1 MLFNAHLQWDAI
13 PAMNNESTTTDMRT
27 RIEEGST
34 RRLRGFTLIELL
46 VVIAIIAILAG
57 MLLPALSKAKSKAGA
72 TKCLNNLKQLQ
83 LCWIMYAHDYDDK
96 LVPNFLNDPQAW
108 IGGTVS
114 SLPGA
119 TNINDIKAGRLWKYN
134 NSLEIYRCPNDQD
147 ALRRG
152 NQRFTRVRSF
162 SMSGRMNG
170 PSAADFVNP
179 GLPYFRTLSTIHD
192 PSPSEAFVFVDE
204 QADSIDDGF
213 YAVRANV
220 RNAGFWQNTPA
231 SRHGNSG
238 QVSFADGHAEYWRWK
253 EPTTAKLRGLDQR
266 TKAGDR
272 DLERFRLAT
281 WVPNRPL

>member
-1 MLFNAHLQWDAI
+1 MHTQC
-13 PAMNNESTTTDMRT
+13 RT
-27 RIEEGST
+27 GSRS
-34 RRLRGFTLIELL
+34 RRNYFRGFTLIELL

-83 LCWIMYAHDYDDK
+83 LCWIMYAHDYDDT

-108 IGGTVS
+108 ISGVVS
-114 SLPGA
+114 SMPGA

-134 NSLEIYRCPNDQD
+134 NSLEIYRCPNDIA
-147 ALRRG
+147 ALSSGGRK
-152 NQRFTRVRSF
+152 FTRVRSF

-170 PSAADFVNP
+170 PAAAAFVNP
-179 GLPYFRTLSTIHD
+179 NLPFFKNLSSINA
-192 PSPSEAFVFVDE
+192 PGPSEAFVFVDE

-253 EPTTAKLRGLDQR
+253 EGTTAKLKGLDKTTR
-266 TKAGDR
+266 AGDR

-281 WVPNRPL
+281 YVPPNPL

>member
-1 MLFNAHLQWDAI
+1 
-13 PAMNNESTTTDMRT
+13 MRT
-27 RIEEGST
+27 QTRTGSLK
-34 RRLRGFTLIELL
+34 RACGFTLIELL

-57 MLLPALSKAKSKAGA
+57 MLLPALSKAKAKAGA
-72 TKCLNNLKQLQ
+72 TKCLSNLKQLQ
-83 LCWIMYAHDYDDK
+83 LCWIMYAHDFDDK
-96 LVPNFLNDPQAW
+96 LVPNFLSDPQAW
-108 IGGTVS
+108 IGGTVNA
-114 SLPGA
+114 LPGA

-134 NSLEIYRCPNDQD
+134 NSLDIYRCPNDT
-147 ALRRG
+147 AFSSGTRK
-152 NQRFTRVRSF
+152 FTRVRSF

-179 GLPYFRTLSTIHD
+179 GLPYFRILSSINA

-204 QADSIDDGF
+204 QSDSIDDGF
-213 YAVRANV
+213 YAVVATVKNS
-220 RNAGFWQNTPA
+220 GFWQNTPA

-253 EPTTAKLRGLDQR
+253 EATTKTLKGLNKT

-281 WVPNRPL
+281 WVPDRPL

>member
-1 MLFNAHLQWDAI
+1 VLFNAHLPQW
-13 PAMNNESTTTDMRT
+13 PFQVKNTPNPNLNMRT
-27 RIEEGST
+27 HHTHGS
-34 RRLRGFTLIELL
+34 RSRGFTLIELL

-83 LCWIMYAHDYDDK
+83 LCWIMYAHDENDR
-96 LVPNFLNDPQAW
+96 LVPNFLADPAAW
-108 IGGTVS
+108 IGGTVNA
-114 SLPGA
+114 LPGA

-134 NSLEIYRCPNDQD
+134 NSLEIYRCPNDIG
-147 ALRRG
+147 ALSSGGRK
-152 NQRFTRVRSF
+152 FTRVRSF
-162 SMSGRMNG
+162 AMSGRMNG
-170 PSAADFVNP
+170 PTAAAFVNP
-179 GLPYFRTLSTIHD
+179 GLPFFTSLSSIFD
-192 PSPSEAFVFVDE
+192 PSPSDAFVFVDE
-204 QADSIDDGF
+204 NSDSIDDGF

-220 RNAGFWQNTPA
+220 RNSGFWQNTPA
-231 SRHGNSG
+231 SRHGNAG

-253 EPTTAKLRGLDQR
+253 EGTTAKLKGLDKT